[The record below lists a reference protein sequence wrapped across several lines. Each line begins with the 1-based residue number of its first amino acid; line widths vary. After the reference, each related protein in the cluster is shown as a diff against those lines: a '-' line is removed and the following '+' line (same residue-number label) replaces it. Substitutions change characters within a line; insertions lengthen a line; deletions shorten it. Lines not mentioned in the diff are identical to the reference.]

1 MFTNIEN
8 NITIIIGNINVDLC
22 TSLVSMLLISEMQ
35 KWVSFCDIAIRDI
48 RESKELYGKASET
61 K

>member
-22 TSLVSMLLISEMQ
+22 TPLVSMLLISEMQ
-35 KWVSFCDIAIRDI
+35 KWVSFFDIAIRDI